1 MLAWVVIDRR
11 QLRHRTP
18 IPSSLLTPR
27 LCVKFS
33 DSFLDHFHLSSIFR
47 TFFQVVYPATPLF
60 ATSYENCQ
68 GVGTFFP
75 FWKSLAR
82 HDDENSIFIQV
93 LSFRILAHSFVL
105 SKKST
110 LLFSVSSGLFA
121 AKHPGWGM
129 EARFAIRWKT
139 EVRYPSIQ
147 SAQGGLQIQK

>member
-1 MLAWVVIDRR
+1 LIDD
-11 QLRHRTP
+11 
-18 IPSSLLTPR
+18 SSGIAPR
-27 LCVKFS
+27 YLP
-33 DSFLDHFHLSSIFR
+33 SIFSP
-47 TFFQVVYPATPLF
+47 FFQVVYPATPLF

-68 GVGTFFP
+68 GVGTFFL

-93 LSFRILAHSFVL
+93 LSFHILAHSFVL